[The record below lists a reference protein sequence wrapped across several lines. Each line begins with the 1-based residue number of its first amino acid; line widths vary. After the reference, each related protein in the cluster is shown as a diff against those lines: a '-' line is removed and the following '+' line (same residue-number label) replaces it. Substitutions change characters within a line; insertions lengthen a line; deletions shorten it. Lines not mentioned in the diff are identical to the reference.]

1 MSQDN
6 ENLKLRF
13 KLKTGEEFEAQG
25 NQSFIS
31 AQKEAFL
38 NLIKNPKSQD
48 SALAPYKKEE
58 SPQTAQNQPY
68 RPAYLRKEQAR
79 QADFL
84 DKNTPK
90 NSLKMPS
97 VEVWDKVCYLDGGN
111 IILRR
116 KSKLIKPQIAALIIL
131 GAAKVLNEQSVLTAL
146 ELAKALKFSGYL
158 KPGQRLDRLLESEIR
173 EGFLSYEGSKRN
185 RLYRISAGGQAKAY
199 TWAEELLQEY

>member
-31 AQKEAFL
+31 TQKEAFL
-38 NLIKNPKSQD
+38 NLIKAPKSQD

-58 SPQTAQNQPY
+58 NPQIAQNPPY
-68 RPAYLRKEQAR
+68 RPAYLRKEPR
-79 QADFL
+79 QADFS

-90 NSLKMPS
+90 TALKMPS

-131 GAAKVLNEQSVLTAL
+131 GAAKVLNEQTVLTAL
-146 ELAKALKFSGYL
+146 ELAKALKLSGYL

-185 RLYRISAGGQAKAY
+185 RLYRISSGGQAKAY
-199 TWAEELLQEY
+199 TWAEKLLQEY